1 MDNRSLI
8 KAICKIRSGEEAAFA
23 EIYREFEKLI
33 IHYGRKIGE
42 DGQAELNLF
51 LLELIHSVNTD
62 KFAADESEA
71 LQRYLAV
78 ALRNKYILLSKKA
91 QAGLRISNEL
101 CEETAKYISELDTRI
116 SLRDAFL
123 TISERQRQVLT
134 YRYFYGF
141 TDAEIA
147 ALLGI
152 TRQAVHQLELRAMTE
167 LRKFYG
173 AV

>member
-1 MDNRSLI
+1 MENRRLI
-8 KAICKIRSGEEAAFA
+8 KTITEMRSGEYRGFA
-23 EIYREFEKLI
+23 EIYGEFENLI
-33 IHYGRKIGE
+33 THYGRKIGE
-42 DGQAELNLF
+42 DGAAELNLF

-62 KFAADESEA
+62 KFAADEGEA

-91 QAGLRISNEL
+91 QGRLRISNEL
-101 CEETAKYISELDTRI
+101 CEETTKYITELDTRI

-167 LRKFYG
+167 LRKYYG